1 LSPFGFMS
9 KNTCSPILPG
19 LFGSFNP
26 VIEPQTA
33 SAPQAMKRT
42 FVLPSS
48 RAYSPLTSPAIAAC
62 ADAVRMARLTITA
75 RAIVSSLENHC

>member
-48 RAYSPLTSPAIAAC
+48 RAYSPLTSPAIAAG